1 MRNLLLVSFLTLF
14 FFPTSAFSQQPMY
27 EYIGVIKLS
36 DSAFI
41 SYRLAFEEV
50 DGRIEGYSLTDMGGK
65 HETKSNIK
73 GRYDETEKILS
84 FQEYDIVYTKS
95 PLEELDMY
103 MCLVSFEG
111 KLRNLKKNKAF
122 SGYFKGVS
130 AEGNACPEG
139 MIIVSNAQKAD
150 KRIEKFDKKVQK
162 SKKISQEVKD
172 KISMRRAIDTL
183 TMSVVKKDENLNVFT
198 KTKNVIISIYD
209 AGKVDDDRI
218 NLYIDGKL
226 ILENYAILR
235 EKKEIPITITKE
247 STTVKVTA
255 LNVGDSAPNTVK
267 VEILDGSNLITT
279 RTSLNTNESAVLTLV
294 NQ

>member
-1 MRNLLLVSFLTLF
+1 MRNLLLVSFLSLF
-14 FFPTSAFSQQPMY
+14 FFSTSVFSQEAMY

-95 PLEELDMY
+95 PIDEFD
-103 MCLVSFEG
+103 MCLINFEG
-111 KLRNLKKNKAF
+111 KLRNLKKSKAF
-122 SGYFKGVS
+122 SGDFRGLYPDGKT
-130 AEGNACPEG
+130 CKDG
-139 MIIVSNAQKAD
+139 MVIVSNARKAD

-162 SKKISQEVKD
+162 SKKVSQEVKD
-172 KISMRRAIDTL
+172 KISMRRALDTL

-198 KTKNVIISIYD
+198 KTKKLIISIYD
-209 AGKVDDDRI
+209 AGKVDDDRVNI
-218 NLYIDGKL
+218 YVDGKL
-226 ILENYAILR
+226 ILENFSILAD
-235 EKKEIPITITKE
+235 KKEIPITITKE
-247 STTVKVTA
+247 FTRVKVTA

-279 RTSLNTNESAVLTLV
+279 RTSLDTNESAVLTLIK
-294 NQ
+294 Q